1 MTNLFPETANVG
13 EALPATFPNETTR
26 HFIAKRRSSG
36 TALLSEPGPIG
47 STLKEILEPAMRVP
61 DHRRLGPWRFI
72 VFEGDARTKFGLAA
86 AEVRRGE
93 IPDAPEERLDIS
105 RRSMLR
111 APTVIAV
118 ISSPKDCPKG
128 TPVWEQELSV
138 GAACH
143 NLLLA
148 ANAAGFAGCWLT
160 EWMSFSDGIND
171 LLGLQGNERV
181 AGFIYLG
188 TATGEPQ
195 ERMRP
200 DAAERISHW
209 QG

>member
-1 MTNLFPETANVG
+1 MTKLFPDTMNVG
-13 EALPATFPNETTR
+13 EALPATSSNEITR
-26 HFIAKRRSSG
+26 HFIAKRRSSS
-36 TALLSEPGPIG
+36 TALLSEPGPTG
-47 STLKEILEPAMRVP
+47 STLDEILQTAMRVP

-72 VFEGDARTKFGLAA
+72 VFEGEARMKFGQAA

-93 IPDAPEERLDIS
+93 IPDAPKERLDIS

-111 APTVIAV
+111 APTVVAV

-138 GAACH
+138 GAACY

-171 LLGLQGNERV
+171 LLGLQDNERV

-200 DAAERISHW
+200 NAAERISHW
-209 QG
+209 KG